1 MSVLKKG
8 NKTVKELEKTQA
20 QVPPL
25 VQNKDSAEKKTA
37 GVNVSKSPSPE
48 PSKKSGTPLKTPQN
62 PLTSSKKTSENPP
75 SSSAERPSNSTSPE
89 KNKSRSKLDS
99 PLQTKVSTPNTSMHI
114 DKPNSTNELFNK
126 PNDLE
131 TVKEI
136 TEIPVPK
143 IGPKDSPVKKKV
155 KKEPLVPEQ
164 IENKIKSRVRLLEM
178 LEDQTSA
185 FNEDMFLQIQ
195 SRDTVIDGLNKEL
208 LTLKAQNI
216 EKKNFKDFEDTIKEK
231 QAQIKLTQLEN
242 EKNQLESRVNEL
254 INQSKTNQ
262 ERYEEEKNEFEVLQD
277 AMTEEIE
284 LLRTQLENKISEN
297 TSTIEDIKKL
307 SEIIN
312 QFKHLNSDLNK
323 KIEKQNFDFEA
334 IKIKFLESEIK
345 VSNTIE
351 LENNFND
358 TLKSLKKSEAK
369 VDKLTEDLR
378 SLQILY
384 QDLQAFNKF
393 TEEKI
398 NEIIVNEDI
407 DKNTVQNLMNI
418 KNLYKNKEYA
428 QIDLVPL
435 QNFKELQVKDVHE
448 KLEKSYREIKVLE
461 NAQKPL
467 MDEVNG
473 MKELV
478 QYLKSEHT
486 SSVED
491 LSRAMKTLENF
502 NDSLQTEIQGLRLAI
517 SKKELKITALSS
529 KIISSET
536 KHKKAEEKTIK
547 VIESRNLIEKENN
560 DLKNKINALKTQLQ
574 EKQFEI
580 ISLQKQNVKLTTNVQ
595 ALHEEFWKKDTILLK
610 LKKNLI
616 QQQKQIPDPHTN
628 IVKLEIPKN
637 TEDKQKFLKEI
648 FERDQKIDVLK
659 DMLKSI
665 HSKQKENRRKKNQS
679 LNEDLHPEK
688 FEKSDQDLLNSLAV
702 KSINKFFKMF
712 SFNKTS
718 PDSPL
723 DIGRIIKKLRQ
734 DLKSYSAFSVK
745 DIQASVPELSL
756 ALVDMK
762 SHINLDELISVISK
776 VVYS

>member
-448 KLEKSYREIKVLE
+448 KLEKSYREIKILE

-659 DMLKSI
+659 DMLKSV